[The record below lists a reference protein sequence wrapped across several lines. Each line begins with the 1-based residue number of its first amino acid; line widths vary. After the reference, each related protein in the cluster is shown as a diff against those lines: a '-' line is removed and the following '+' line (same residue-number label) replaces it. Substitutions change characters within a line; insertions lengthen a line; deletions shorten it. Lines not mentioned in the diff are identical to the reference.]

1 MKTIAIS
8 AFFSLLASFSIS
20 AQTSQQDSAAVLII
34 DRMSDVIGDLKSC
47 SYRLSVTSDVPN
59 PTFGLVKDFTDYE
72 VYINGSNNA
81 VVNMHSSRGHKQY
94 MYNGKEFAYYFYD
107 ENNYGILPSSDTNLI
122 ETIEDLHTNYGI
134 DFPAADFF
142 YSTFTDD
149 LLAGMETIKYLGI
162 TKIEGKEYFHVA
174 ASGKETNLEILINN
188 DVYNL
193 PAKFIIT
200 YKTQQG
206 SPQYQ
211 ATFSDWQI
219 NPVLP
224 TSIFDFLPPPGAK
237 QVRIISKSEK

>member
-1 MKTIAIS
+1 MKTIVIS
-8 AFFSLLASFSIS
+8 VFFSLLASFGIS

-34 DRMSDVIGDLKSC
+34 DRMSDIIGDLKSC

-59 PTFGLVKDFTDYE
+59 PTFGFVKEFTDYE
-72 VYINGSNNA
+72 VYINGSTNA
-81 VVNMHSSRGHKQY
+81 VVNMHGPRGHKQY
-94 MYNGKEFAYYFYD
+94 IYNGQEFAYYFFD
-107 ENNYGILPSSDTNLI
+107 ENNYGILPSSGTTIL
-122 ETIEDLHTNYGI
+122 ETIDNLHTNYGI

-142 YSTFTDD
+142 YPSFTDD
-149 LLAGMETIKYLGI
+149 LLEDMETIKYLGI
-162 TKIEGKEYFHVA
+162 IKIEGKEYFHIV
-174 ASGKETNLEILINN
+174 ASGKETNLEMFINN

-224 TSIFDFLPPPGAK
+224 ASIFDFLPPPGAR
-237 QVRIISKSEK
+237 QVRIISKTEK